1 MPAPKAAT
9 AAQRQLERRVA
20 EALQRAGYSRPA
32 APPPDDAAPPVRRPA
47 AAPLPSDGAARRPSD
62 SAIHPAVAA
71 PPPDDAARPPGVT
84 LIAAC
89 SGGPDSTALLL
100 CLARL
105 RAAHGFSLRVAHLNH
120 DFRGA
125 EADAD
130 ADFVGEL
137 AARLGLD
144 CHIAKADPQE
154 YQRRR
159 GLASF
164 EQCAREM
171 RYHFLAGAAAIAG
184 AAAVV
189 TGHTAD
195 DQAETVLLHLL
206 RGAGLS
212 GLRGMSEIAPW
223 PFPPPPHNANAA
235 PGEFAGS
242 SPALSESVG
251 AGLPAAGDKAA
262 LPTLFRPLLSLSKA
276 DTAAYCREL
285 GQEYRRDSGNY
296 LWRFRRNRVRR
307 DLLPRLARDYNPR
320 IREALRRLAAAAA
333 EESDFVAAEL
343 EKLWPQVA
351 AESPGGILLRADALT
366 AHHPALQR
374 AALRRGYAA
383 VAGDTRR
390 LNERH
395 LAAML
400 ALLPPGGRERMLQ
413 LPRRVQFHRA
423 GNVAVF
429 TIAPGA
435 ADAADGYAIQRYSGM
450 TAAANAPNGDAD
462 TFAGGMAAANAPDV
476 GADIFAG
483 GVMAADTPDA
493 GGDAFVGGMAAGNAP
508 DASRD
513 AFVGGM
519 MSAADAPDAGRDAT
533 AIGLTAVPAPPEA
546 AFGGMPVFP
555 PFEAADAPPDG
566 EYALLL
572 PDEPGDTAA
581 YAIGLWRVE
590 LAVSNPGSPAP
601 WPAAGPGEFQAALNR
616 AVLGGG
622 PAVVRT
628 RRPGDRIQP
637 AGMSGRKKLKDFFI
651 SHKVPRA
658 QRDRIPLLLA
668 GGRIA
673 WAITHPPA
681 QWAAPIP
688 SAPILWANF
697 RLPPPETEELR

>member
-1 MPAPKAAT
+1 MAAQAAT

-32 APPPDDAAPPVRRPA
+32 APPPPDNAAPLDAARRPADAIHPAAAAPPPLTA
-47 AAPLPSDGAARRPSD
+47 AAPL
-62 SAIHPAVAA
+62 
-71 PPPDDAARPPGVT
+71 PGVT

-125 EADAD
+125 EAEAD

-159 GLASF
+159 GMASF

-171 RYHFLAGAAAIAG
+171 RYHFLAGAAAAAG

-212 GLRGMSEIAPW
+212 GLRGMSETAPW
-223 PFPPPPHNANAA
+223 PFPPPPDNANAA

-251 AGLPAAGDKAA
+251 AGLPAYGDKAA

-276 DTAAYCREL
+276 ETAAYCREL
-285 GQEYRRDSGNY
+285 GEEYRRDSGNY

-320 IREALRRLAAAAA
+320 IREALRRLAAAAG

-351 AESPGGILLRADALT
+351 AESLGGVLLRADVLA
-366 AHHPALQR
+366 AYHPALQR
-374 AALRRGYAA
+374 AALRRGYATA
-383 VAGDTRR
+383 AGDTRR

-423 GNVAVF
+423 GNAAVF
-429 TIAPGA
+429 TIAPEA
-435 ADAADGYAIQRYSGM
+435 ADAASVDAIQRHSGM

-462 TFAGGMAAANAPDV
+462 TFAGGMAAAAANA
-476 GADIFAG
+476 
-483 GVMAADTPDA
+483 PDA
-493 GGDAFVGGMAAGNAP
+493 GGDVFVGGIVAAANAPNGDADTSVGGMAAANAP
-508 DASRD
+508 HSGGDAI
-513 AFVGGM
+513 AGGM
-519 MSAADAPDAGRDAT
+519 VAVANTPSPRADTSAG
-533 AIGLTAVPAPPEA
+533 GLTAFPAPPEA
-546 AFGGMPVFP
+546 AFGRRPVFP

-566 EYALLL
+566 AYVLPL
-572 PDEPGDTAA
+572 PDEPGETAA
-581 YAIGLWRVE
+581 YTIGLWRVE
-590 LAVSNPGSPAP
+590 LAVSASGSPAP
-601 WPAAGPGEFQAALNR
+601 WPAAGPGEFRAALSR
-616 AVLGGG
+616 IALGGG

-681 QWAAPIP
+681 HWAAPIP
-688 SAPILWANF
+688 SAPTLWANF
-697 RLPPPETEELR
+697 RLQPPETEELR

>member
-1 MPAPKAAT
+1 MAPKAAT

-32 APPPDDAAPPVRRPA
+32 AAPPPDDAAPPVRR
-47 AAPLPSDGAARRPSD
+47 RPVD
-62 SAIHPAVAA
+62 AIHPLTASPPAV
-71 PPPDDAARPPGVT
+71 DAAIQPADTARPLADAAHPPGVT

-105 RAAHGFSLRVAHLNH
+105 REAHGFSLRVAHLNH

-125 EADAD
+125 EAEAD
-130 ADFVGEL
+130 ADFVREL
-137 AARLGLD
+137 AGRLGLD

-154 YQRRR
+154 YQRRW

-171 RYHFLAGAAAIAG
+171 RYHFLAGAAAAAG

-195 DQAETVLLHLL
+195 DQSETVLLHLL

-242 SPALSESVG
+242 SPAPGQADG
-251 AGLPAAGDKAA
+251 AGLPAYGDKAA

-285 GQEYRRDSGNY
+285 GEEYRRDSGNY

-351 AESPGGILLRADALT
+351 AESPGGVLLRADALA

-374 AALRRGYAA
+374 AALRRGYATA
-383 VAGDTRR
+383 AGDTRR

-423 GNVAVF
+423 GNVALF

-435 ADAADGYAIQRYSGM
+435 ADAADGDAIQRHSGM
-450 TAAANAPNGDAD
+450 MAAANATNVGADTFAGGMLADNAPDAGADVFAGGMVAAANAPNGDAD
-462 TFAGGMAAANAPDV
+462 TSDGGMAAANAPYS
-476 GADIFAG
+476 
-483 GVMAADTPDA
+483 
-493 GGDAFVGGMAAGNAP
+493 GGDAFVGGMMGAANAP
-508 DASRD
+508 DAGGD
-513 AFVGGM
+513 AIV
-519 MSAADAPDAGRDAT
+519 
-533 AIGLTAVPAPPEA
+533 
-546 AFGGMPVFP
+546 GGMPVFP
-555 PFEAADAPPDG
+555 PFEVADAPPDG
-566 EYALLL
+566 EYALPL
-572 PDEPGDTAA
+572 PDEPGETAA
-581 YAIGLWRVE
+581 YTIGLWRVE

-601 WPAAGPGEFQAALNR
+601 WPAAGPGEFWAALNR
-616 AVLGGG
+616 IALGGG

-651 SHKVPRA
+651 DHRVPRA
-658 QRDRIPLLLA
+658 QRGRIPLLLA

-681 QWAAPIP
+681 QWAAPVL
-688 SAPILWANF
+688 SAHTLWANF
-697 RLPPPETEELR
+697 RLQPPETEELR

>member
-1 MPAPKAAT
+1 MAAQAGT
-9 AAQRQLERRVA
+9 AAQRRLERQVA

-32 APPPDDAAPPVRRPA
+32 APPPDDAAPPPAGRQPA
-47 AAPLPSDGAARRPSD
+47 ATT
-62 SAIHPAVAA
+62 HPA
-71 PPPDDAARPPGVT
+71 PPPPGVT

-105 RAAHGFSLRVAHLNH
+105 REAHGFSLRVAHLNH

-125 EADAD
+125 EAEAD
-130 ADFVGEL
+130 AEFVREL
-137 AARLGLD
+137 AGRLGLD
-144 CHIAKADPQE
+144 CHIAKADPLE
-154 YQRRR
+154 YQRRQR
-159 GLASF
+159 RASF

-171 RYHFLAGAAAIAG
+171 RYHFLAGAAAAAG

-212 GLRGMSEIAPW
+212 GLRGMSETAPW
-223 PFPPPPHNANAA
+223 PFPPPPANAPA
-235 PGEFAGS
+235 ASGEFAGR
-242 SPALSESVG
+242 SPAPG
-251 AGLPAAGDKAA
+251 QADGDGLPPSGNKAA

-320 IREALRRLAAAAA
+320 IREALRRLAAAAG

-351 AESPGGILLRADALT
+351 AESPGGVLLRTDALA

-374 AALRRGYAA
+374 AALRRGYATA
-383 VAGDTRR
+383 AGDARR

-413 LPRRVQFHRA
+413 LPRQVQFHRA
-423 GNVAVF
+423 GNLALF
-429 TIAPGA
+429 TIAPNG
-435 ADAADGYAIQRYSGM
+435 ADAADADVIQRYAGM
-450 TAAANAPNGDAD
+450 IAAATPDVGADA
-462 TFAGGMAAANAPDV
+462 FAGGMMAAANAPGV
-476 GADIFAG
+476 GADAFAG
-483 GVMAADTPDA
+483 GVMTANAPNA
-493 GGDAFVGGMAAGNAP
+493 GVDAFAGRMMAANAG
-508 DASRD
+508 AG
-513 AFVGGM
+513 V
-519 MSAADAPDAGRDAT
+519 AAG
-533 AIGLTAVPAPPEA
+533 GLTAVPAPPES

-555 PFEAADAPPDG
+555 PFEVADAPPDG
-566 EYALLL
+566 EYALPL
-572 PDEPGDTAA
+572 PDAPGEIVA

-590 LAVSNPGSPAP
+590 LAVSAPGQPAP
-601 WPAAGPGEFQAALNR
+601 WPAAGPGEFRAALNR
-616 AVLGGG
+616 AAMGDG

-651 SHKVPRA
+651 GHKIPRA

-673 WAITHPPA
+673 WAITHSPA
-681 QWAAPIP
+681 QWAAP
-688 SAPILWANF
+688 APAAPTLWANF
-697 RLPPPETEELR
+697 RRLPPEA

>member
-32 APPPDDAAPPVRRPA
+32 APPPPA
-47 AAPLPSDGAARRPSD
+47 TA
-62 SAIHPAVAA
+62 
-71 PPPDDAARPPGVT
+71 GVT

-105 RAAHGFSLRVAHLNH
+105 REAHGFSLRVAHLNH

-125 EADAD
+125 EAEAD
-130 ADFVGEL
+130 AEFVGEL

-159 GLASF
+159 GMASF

-171 RYHFLAGAAAIAG
+171 RYHFLAAAAAAAG

-223 PFPPPPHNANAA
+223 PFPPPPHHADTNPGDGRPTPGQAA
-235 PGEFAGS
+235 AD
-242 SPALSESVG
+242 
-251 AGLPAAGDKAA
+251 GLPASGDKAA
-262 LPTLFRPLLSLSKA
+262 VPTLFRPLLSLSKA

-320 IREALRRLAAAAA
+320 IREALRRLAAAAG

-351 AESPGGILLRADALT
+351 AESPGGVLLRADALA

-374 AALRRGYAA
+374 AALRRGYATA
-383 VAGDTRR
+383 AGDTRR

-413 LPRRVQFHRA
+413 LPCRVQFHRA

-429 TIAPGA
+429 TIAPNG
-435 ADAADGYAIQRYSGM
+435 ADAASVDAIQRYSGM
-450 TAAANAPNGDAD
+450 MAAANAPSAGSDAFTGGMMAAANAPNADAD
-462 TFAGGMAAANAPDV
+462 TFAGGMMAAANTPDVGADVFAGGMMAANAPDV
-476 GADIFAG
+476 GAGAFA
-483 GVMAADTPDA
+483 
-493 GGDAFVGGMAAGNAP
+493 GGMAAANTPHSGG
-508 DASRD
+508 DAI
-513 AFVGGM
+513 AGGM
-519 MSAADAPDAGRDAT
+519 VAVANTPNAGADTSAG
-533 AIGLTAVPAPPEA
+533 GLTAAPAPPEA

-555 PFEAADAPPDG
+555 PFEAVDAPPDG
-566 EYALLL
+566 EYALPL
-572 PDEPGDTAA
+572 PDEPGETAA

-601 WPAAGPGEFQAALNR
+601 WPAAGPGEFRAAFNR

-622 PAVVRT
+622 PVVVRT

-651 SHKVPRA
+651 SRRVPRA

-681 QWAAPIP
+681 QWAAPAP
-688 SAPILWANF
+688 SAPTLWANF

>member
-1 MPAPKAAT
+1 MAAQAAT

-20 EALQRAGYSRPA
+20 EALQRAGYSHTA
-32 APPPDDAAPPVRRPA
+32 APPPPDDAAPLDAARRPA
-47 AAPLPSDGAARRPSD
+47 AA
-62 SAIHPAVAA
+62 IHTAAA
-71 PPPDDAARPPGVT
+71 PPPTAAARPPGVT

-105 RAAHGFSLRVAHLNH
+105 REAHGFSLRVAHLNH

-125 EADAD
+125 EAEAD
-130 ADFVGEL
+130 AEFVREL

-159 GLASF
+159 GMASF

-171 RYHFLAGAAAIAG
+171 RYHFLAGAAAAAG

-212 GLRGMSEIAPW
+212 GLRGMSETAPW
-223 PFPPPPHNANAA
+223 PFPPPPGNAA
-235 PGEFAGS
+235 PGDSRPTPGQAV
-242 SPALSESVG
+242 SPGLSAS
-251 AGLPAAGDKAA
+251 GDKAA

-320 IREALRRLAAAAA
+320 IREALRRLAAAAG

-351 AESPGGILLRADALT
+351 AASPGGVLLRADALA

-423 GNVAVF
+423 GKVAVF

-435 ADAADGYAIQRYSGM
+435 ADDASVEAMQRHSGM
-450 TAAANAPNGDAD
+450 MAAANAPN
-462 TFAGGMAAANAPDV
+462 AGAGAFVGGMMAAANAPDV
-476 GADIFAG
+476 GAGAFAG
-483 GVMAADTPDA
+483 GMMAANVSDASGDVFAGGMAAADTPDV
-493 GGDAFVGGMAAGNAP
+493 GGDAFA
-508 DASRD
+508 
-513 AFVGGM
+513 GGM
-519 MSAADAPDAGRDAT
+519 MA
-533 AIGLTAVPAPPEA
+533 AVPAPPESV
-546 AFGGMPVFP
+546 FGGMAVFP
-555 PFEAADAPPDG
+555 PFEVADAPPDG
-566 EYALLL
+566 EYALPL
-572 PDEPGDTAA
+572 PEEPGETAA

-601 WPAAGPGEFQAALNR
+601 WPAAGPGEFRAALNR

-681 QWAAPIP
+681 QWAAPAP
-688 SAPILWANF
+688 SAPTLWANF

>member
-1 MPAPKAAT
+1 M
-9 AAQRQLERRVA
+9 AAQAGTSTQRRLERQVA
-20 EALQRAGYSRPA
+20 EALQRAGYSRPS
-32 APPPDDAAPPVRRPA
+32 
-47 AAPLPSDGAARRPSD
+47 AAPLPLPPAARQPAD
-62 SAIHPAVAA
+62 AVHLAAPPLPPPDNAAPPANIHPADAGLPPAARQPSDVATQPADAA
-71 PPPDDAARPPGVT
+71 PLPPAAARPPGVT

-105 RAAHGFSLRVAHLNH
+105 REAHGFSLQVAHLNH

-125 EADAD
+125 EAEAD
-130 ADFVGEL
+130 AEFVQEL
-137 AARLGLD
+137 AGRLGLD
-144 CHIAKADPQE
+144 CHTAKADPLE

-159 GLASF
+159 GRASF

-171 RYHFLAGAAAIAG
+171 RYHFLAGAAAAAG

-212 GLRGMSEIAPW
+212 GLRGMSETASW
-223 PFPPPPHNANAA
+223 PFPPLPANAHAA
-235 PGEFAGS
+235 PGEFAGR
-242 SPALSESVG
+242 SPAPGQADGE
-251 AGLPAAGDKAA
+251 GLPAYGGIAA

-320 IREALRRLAAAAA
+320 IREALRRLAAAAV
-333 EESDFVAAEL
+333 EEADFVAAEL

-351 AESPGGILLRADALT
+351 AESPGGVLLHADALA

-374 AALRRGYAA
+374 AALRRGYATA
-383 VAGDTRR
+383 AGDARR

-400 ALLPPGGRERMLQ
+400 ALLPPGGRERRLQ
-413 LPRRVQFHRA
+413 LPRQVRFHRA
-423 GNVAVF
+423 GNLALF
-429 TIAPGA
+429 TIAPGGTDAAA
-435 ADAADGYAIQRYSGM
+435 ADAIQRYTEM
-450 TAAANAPNGDAD
+450 LPAATPAVGAD
-462 TFAGGMAAANAPDV
+462 VFAGRMMAAANTP
-476 GADIFAG
+476 GADADALAG
-483 GVMAADTPDA
+483 GTASGNASDA
-493 GGDAFVGGMAAGNAP
+493 TADAFVGGMAA
-508 DASRD
+508 ASRPNPYAD
-513 AFVGGM
+513 T
-519 MSAADAPDAGRDAT
+519 SADK
-533 AIGLTAVPAPPEA
+533 LTAVPAPPEL

-566 EYALLL
+566 EYALPL
-572 PDEPGDTAA
+572 PDAPGETAA
-581 YAIGLWRVE
+581 YTIGLWRVE
-590 LAVSNPGSPAP
+590 LAVSVPGQPAP
-601 WPAAGPGEFQAALNR
+601 WPAAGPGEFRAALNR
-616 AVLGGG
+616 AAMGGG

-681 QWAAPIP
+681 QWAAPALT
-688 SAPILWANF
+688 APTIWANF
-697 RLPPPETEELR
+697 RLHPTEA

>member
-1 MPAPKAAT
+1 M
-9 AAQRQLERRVA
+9 AAQAGTATQRRLERQVA
-20 EALQRAGYSRPA
+20 EALQRAGYSRPPA
-32 APPPDDAAPPVRRPA
+32 TPLPPPDNAAL
-47 AAPLPSDGAARRPSD
+47 PLDAARRPAD
-62 SAIHPAVAA
+62 SVQPAT
-71 PPPDDAARPPGVT
+71 AARPPGVT
-84 LIAAC
+84 LVAAC

-105 RAAHGFSLRVAHLNH
+105 REAHGFSLRVAHLNH

-125 EADAD
+125 EAEAD
-130 ADFVGEL
+130 AEFVREL
-137 AARLGLD
+137 AGRLGLD
-144 CHIAKADPQE
+144 CHIAKADPLE

-159 GLASF
+159 GRASF

-171 RYHFLAGAAAIAG
+171 RYHFLAGAAAAAG

-212 GLRGMSEIAPW
+212 GLRGMSETASW
-223 PFPPPPHNANAA
+223 PFPPLPANANAA
-235 PGEFAGS
+235 PGEFAGR
-242 SPALSESVG
+242 SPAPGQADGE
-251 AGLPAAGDKAA
+251 GLPAYGGIAA

-320 IREALRRLAAAAA
+320 IREALRRLAAAAG
-333 EESDFVAAEL
+333 EEADFVAAEL

-351 AESPGGILLRADALT
+351 AESPGGVLLQADALA

-374 AALRRGYAA
+374 AALRRGYATA
-383 VAGDTRR
+383 AGDARR

-395 LAAML
+395 LSAML
-400 ALLPPGGRERMLQ
+400 ALLPPGGRERRLQ
-413 LPRRVQFHRA
+413 LPRRVRFHRA

-429 TIAPGA
+429 TIAPNGA
-435 ADAADGYAIQRYSGM
+435 DTAASDVIQRYAGM
-450 TAAANAPNGDAD
+450 FPAANAPNGDTD
-462 TFAGGMAAANAPDV
+462 TSSGGMMAAANAPDV
-476 GADIFAG
+476 S
-483 GVMAADTPDA
+483 ADT
-493 GGDAFVGGMAAGNAP
+493 
-508 DASRD
+508 
-513 AFVGGM
+513 FVGGM
-519 MSAADAPDAGRDAT
+519 MAANTPGADADALAGGTAAANAPDAGRDVPASR
-533 AIGLTAVPAPPEA
+533 LTAVPDPPEL

-566 EYALLL
+566 EYALPL
-572 PDEPGDTAA
+572 PDAPGETAA
-581 YAIGLWRVE
+581 YTIGLWRVE
-590 LAVSNPGSPAP
+590 LAVSDPGQPAP
-601 WPAAGPGEFQAALNR
+601 WSAAGPGEFRAALNR
-616 AVLGGG
+616 AAIGDG

-651 SHKVPRA
+651 GHRVPRA

-681 QWAAPIP
+681 QWAAPTP
-688 SAPILWANF
+688 SAPTLWANF
-697 RLPPPETEELR
+697 RRPPPETEELR